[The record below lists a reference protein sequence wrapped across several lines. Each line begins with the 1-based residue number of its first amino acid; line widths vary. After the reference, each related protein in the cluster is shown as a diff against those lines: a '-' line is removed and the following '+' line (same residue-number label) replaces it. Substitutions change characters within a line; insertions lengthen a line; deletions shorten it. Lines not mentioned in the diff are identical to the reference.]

1 MDCRIDHRSYER
13 QGIDQLPTI
22 HEGVTVRAMEAKGIR
37 TNKGDLNRWI
47 KTPNDLIRN
56 LKKKISALLDWLKE
70 AHEELSKPQ
79 APNLAQLLG
88 EYYTNRNTGGI
99 AGACVCAE

>member
-1 MDCRIDHRSYER
+1 
-13 QGIDQLPTI
+13 
-22 HEGVTVRAMEAKGIR
+22 MEAKGIR

-47 KTPNDLIRN
+47 KATNDLIRN

-79 APNLAQLLG
+79 VPNLAQLLS
-88 EYYTNRNTGGI
+88 EYYTCLLYTSR
-99 AGACVCAE
+99 CV